1 MTDRHLDILDRQLLE
16 ILQDTFPLAPR
27 PWHAIGRRLGIPE
40 GEVLRRVRRLA
51 DEGIVLTVSPVIES
65 ARIGPVAS
73 TLIGMRVP
81 ADRVER
87 CASIV
92 NREPGVSHNYL
103 RDHDY
108 NLWFT
113 LAAPDSAAL
122 RRTVEDIAA
131 RAGVPPADLLDLPAV
146 RRFKIGVRFRFF
158 PDGDGEGGI

>member
-1 MTDRHLDILDRQLLE
+1 MTDRHLDTLDRQLLE
-16 ILQDTFPLAPR
+16 ALQDNFPLAPR
-27 PWHAIGRRLGIPE
+27 PWRRIGDRVGIPE
-40 GEVLRRVRRLA
+40 DEVLRRVRRLTSA
-51 DEGIVLTVSPVIES
+51 GIILTISPVLES
-65 ARIGPVAS
+65 ARIGLLAS

-81 ADRVER
+81 AGRVDEF
-87 CASIV
+87 ASVI

-122 RRTVEDIAA
+122 SRTVQDIAA
-131 RAGVPPADLLDLPAV
+131 RTGVSPADLLDLPAV

-158 PDGDGEGGI
+158 PDGDGGDGA